1 MKTRRI
7 LFSIVFALIS
17 ILSFGQTKADTI
29 AIDQTSITR
38 WIVDSTKTVKDKL
51 IVKYYCIYKGQLVST
66 TKITLQNVTLCEKY
80 KAKCALILI
89 TSKTGKKR
97 IVCN

>member
-1 MKTRRI
+1 MIQRT
-7 LFSIVFALIS
+7 LFSIVFALVS
-17 ILSFGQTKADTI
+17 LLSFGQAKADTI
-29 AIDQTSITR
+29 AIDQTSVTR
-38 WIVDSTKTVKDKL
+38 WIADSTKTAKGKPT
-51 IVKYYCIYKGQLVST
+51 VKYYCIYKGQLVST
-66 TKITLQNVTLCEKY
+66 TKTTLQNVALCEKY